1 MERFKTFTEQL
12 DEAKVGDT
20 CSCCDNKISDKGKCG
35 CGPDCEHCGGQPD
48 MNEAAPKI
56 NKGKAKGSISATGL
70 RGKGFKKYD
79 VDVKVDNGK
88 FTFRITDET
97 GKFQTVGIKQ
107 AAKMLG
113 EEVVMDA
120 IDVLDEAKFGSEY
133 GYKITHEKGKKGH
146 RAVMKNKD
154 GKVSYMGGTSYKKPE
169 HAKGEAQA
177 YHDAYFNSP
186 AIKNNDRG
194 AERAVA
200 DYRKKNKQHMHE
212 EEINI
217 SMSELNEL
225 SAEEKKL
232 VNQMYDKKGNLT
244 PLGKKVMNHGKK
256 PGDKG
261 YVENTN
267 EEVELD
273 EDRRAELYHQSMM
286 FTHAM
291 KQAEFKKKD
300 PRLAKQHDVAG
311 KLHAKAADMHVDN
324 HSDAKKHSD
333 KANKASTLLGEE
345 AELDED
351 TINNVTAAYINEN
364 NISMAE
370 LENMTEEEL
379 NELIGKAIGGAFKL
393 GAKAAVG
400 AGRMAKKAV
409 NRVSA
414 SGRAD
419 AAEKKAAAIEK
430 RNADRERIKK
440 AQQRVRDAKQ
450 AARNR

>member
-20 CSCCDNKISDKGKCG
+20 CSCCDNKIDDKGKCG
-35 CGPDCEHCGGQPD
+35 CGPDCEHCGGQHD

-79 VDVKVDNGK
+79 VEVKVDNGK
-88 FTFRITDET
+88 FTFRITDEV

-120 IDVLDEAKFGSEY
+120 IDVLDEAKFGSEH

-212 EEINI
+212 EEINAI
-217 SMSELNEL
+217 T
-225 SAEEKKL
+225 AE
-232 VNQMYDKKGNLT
+232 
-244 PLGKKVMNHGKK
+244 
-256 PGDKG
+256 
-261 YVENTN
+261 
-267 EEVELD
+267 
-273 EDRRAELYHQSMM
+273 
-286 FTHAM
+286 
-291 KQAEFKKKD
+291 
-300 PRLAKQHDVAG
+300 
-311 KLHAKAADMHVDN
+311 
-324 HSDAKKHSD
+324 
-333 KANKASTLLGEE
+333 
-345 AELDED
+345 
-351 TINNVTAAYINEN
+351 YINEN

-379 NELIGKAIGGAFKL
+379 NELIGKAIGGAFKMA
-393 GAKAAVG
+393 AKTAVG

-419 AAEKKAAAIEK
+419 AAEKKAAAVEK

-450 AARNR
+450 SARNK